1 MNIFRN
7 AIIVLSLLLLTAD
20 GSFAQNR
27 RGKGG
32 RPPAPV
38 MVSTVDL
45 VQDSVRASFTGTLQ
59 PTFKAL
65 LSSDVAGRL
74 IRLTKRAGDR
84 VRKGEVLA
92 ILKNSTLEQD
102 LAVMQAKVRQTEAQ
116 LALSVQQQKR
126 IVTLYKKKLAS
137 AQRFEDGE
145 ANLGV
150 ARARLEGDQVQADRL
165 QDQLNRMVIRSPMWG
180 QVISSKGQIGQ
191 WITPN
196 QTLFEIYNY
205 SRLELLV
212 GVPGRYLRTIRSRGS
227 VQVNIPE
234 AKRTLR
240 GRIAGVIRHVDPA
253 TGNFHIRIVIRNPRN
268 FPLSGLLAKV
278 NLPLARAS
286 RRLTVPRDAIVRR
299 GKRTHVVLVVRGK
312 ARIVPVK
319 VLGNLGGSVIVQGKG
334 LRAKAKVV
342 VRGNERLFPGM
353 PVRIAGSIPEK
364 AKRKL

>member
-180 QVISSKGQIGQ
+180 QIISSKGQIGQ

-253 TGNFHIRIVIRNPRN
+253 TGNFHIRIVISNPRN
-268 FPLSGLLAKV
+268 LPLSGLLAKV